1 LSTPSHPFSDEQPPP
16 VPIPEDHHHKTN
28 DNPNDPATSLKSFIV
43 AAWPIIEPRNDFVE
57 GYHLDAVT
65 DHLEAITNGQIR
77 NLLIN
82 IPPRHMKSLAVSV
95 FWPVWEWIRFPHRR
109 WLYASYALS
118 LSIRDSVR
126 CRRLIE
132 SDWFQSNWGDRFK
145 LAGDQNAKHRFE
157 NDKAGSRLSVSVGG
171 SATGEGGDRVVCD
184 DPHSVTERE
193 SETSR
198 RAVLDWWD
206 QTMSTRLNDPKTG
219 ARVIV
224 MQRIHENDLSAHV
237 LSQGGYDHLFLPA
250 EFDPRRRCFI
260 DKTKWTDWRQTENE
274 LLWPKRFSATE
285 IADLKIRLGPSGYAG
300 QFQQAPVPASGARF
314 QKEWFRYYQTIGN
327 AYQITN
333 EKGETKTFAIDDC
346 DRFAVMDPAGAE
358 PQQNNHPCYTV
369 IQVWDIA
376 PDYEMFLV
384 YQYRAQVQTPDAT
397 EAAARILRDYKA
409 NFLAVEKDGLGLGI
423 CQTLKR
429 QGLTIKPIK
438 ARGSKEAR
446 SEIAEIRMAAG
457 LVLFPTGEEFVF
469 GLEQELL
476 HFPKSEYADQVDA
489 LAHAAIH
496 VQSRGGAPKASNA
509 TNQAK
514 PNIVQRVP
522 IHDNPDLDEI

>member
-1 LSTPSHPFSDEQPPP
+1 MSQEPNNFGPFQSITSNSEESKTPDDLKNPEKLSTD
-16 VPIPEDHHHKTN
+16 
-28 DNPNDPATSLKSFIV
+28 LRLFIQ
-43 AAWPIIEPRNDFVE
+43 AAWPTVEPHNTFIP
-57 GYHLDAVT
+57 GPHLDAVAE
-65 DHLEAITNGQIR
+65 HLEAVSNGQIR

-109 WLYASYALS
+109 WLYSSYALS
-118 LSIRDSVR
+118 LAIRDSVR

-132 SDWFQSNWGDRFK
+132 SDWFQEKWGNNFQ
-145 LAGDQNAKHRFE
+145 LAADQNTKHRFD
-157 NDKAGSRLSVSVGG
+157 NDRSGCRLSVSVGG
-171 SATGEGGDRVVCD
+171 AATGEGGDRVVCD

-206 QTMSTRLNDPKTG
+206 QTMSTRLNDPKAG

-237 LSQGGYDHLFLPA
+237 LAQGGYDHLCLPA
-250 EFDPRRRCFI
+250 EFDPSRRCVI
-260 DKTKWTDWRQTENE
+260 VATNWRDNRETPGQ
-274 LLWPKRFSATE
+274 LLWPARFSETE
-285 IADLKIRLGPSGYAG
+285 IADLKLRLGPSGYAG

-314 QKEWFRYYQTIGN
+314 QKEWFCYYEVLPNHYRLTSPNGSTRTFPI
-327 AYQITN
+327 
-333 EKGETKTFAIDDC
+333 EKC
-346 DRFAVMDPAGAE
+346 DRFAVMDPAGTE
-358 PQQNNHPCYTV
+358 PTQNTRPCYTV
-369 IQVWDIA
+369 IQVWDIT
-376 PDYEMFLV
+376 PEHDMLLV

-423 CQTLKR
+423 CQTLRR
-429 QGLTIKPIK
+429 QGLTIKAIK

-457 LVLFPTGEEFVF
+457 LIWFPQGAEFVF
-469 GLEQELL
+469 NLEQELL

-496 VQSRGGAPKASNA
+496 VQNQREPPRTRKPPAP
-509 TNQAK
+509 TTPTPELTLVDPDFD
-514 PNIVQRVP
+514 PN
-522 IHDNPDLDEI
+522 